1 MWNIFGSSVNIVIY
15 KGFFAYSSIVI
26 ILDLDRNFHDKLC
39 LKQNI
44 PLLRCPNSELK
55 TGKNVLKKKN
65 TLIKG
70 LNQNREFAMH
80 KLLCLIKIVY

>member
-39 LKQNI
+39 LKKI
-44 PLLRCPNSELK
+44 YTVTLRKMDGYPNSELK
-55 TGKNVLKKKN
+55 TGKNVLKKK
-65 TLIKG
+65 T
-70 LNQNREFAMH
+70 H
-80 KLLCLIKIVY
+80 